1 MADNENYIDMME
13 EYFADVGDRF
23 YANETIN
30 DIKRE
35 MHYMVGATP
44 EYCEKAR
51 NHSAKL
57 GSLNLAPED
66 TPVSPLEPVWDAK
79 WRFHWKIGE
88 RFECG
93 GDDFPPVIPEGY
105 PDWEEKMNNWGNKI
119 YQSVLTV
126 AEMTALG
133 MGVPANTFVD
143 RMHGGNQLLSPTGS
157 DLVKNDVG
165 AIFAG
170 FHYDIS
176 FLTIHGKSRYP
187 GLYIWT
193 RDWKR
198 KAVKMPE
205 GCLLI

>member
-1 MADNENYIDMME
+1 
-13 EYFADVGDRF
+13 
-23 YANETIN
+23 
-30 DIKRE
+30 
-35 MHYMVGATP
+35 
-44 EYCEKAR
+44 
-51 NHSAKL
+51 
-57 GSLNLAPED
+57 
-66 TPVSPLEPVWDAK
+66 
-79 WRFHWKIGE
+79 
-88 RFECG
+88 
-93 GDDFPPVIPEGY
+93 
-105 PDWEEKMNNWGNKI
+105 MNNWGNKI

-143 RMHGGNQLLSPTGS
+143 RMQGGNQLLSPTGS

-205 GCLLI
+205 GCLLIQSGTSFEHISGGYVLAGFHEVVYTDATKVAFNKRDEHLKAQGINRRQWRVSSTMFTHFRNDVDIGPMAELSHLYTPE